1 MAVFL
6 TQNAPGL
13 RTSPVKRGY
22 WVVHRLLGETIPP
35 PPPVV
40 PQLPKDETAMDL
52 PLRNMLEQHRKN
64 PLCATCH
71 ARFDS
76 FGLAFEDYG
85 PTGEKRAVDLAG
97 RTVEIDAVFPN
108 GTKGSGSAGVQEFIR
123 QYRQKDFVEN
133 VSRKLLAYALGRS
146 LLLSDDLTVN
156 RMTAQAKSEGFRFN
170 SLVLHIVT
178 SPQFLNRRM
187 DVPNKER

>member
-1 MAVFL
+1 MPSVQGNAERWVRVDDASQYGRGGLLTMAVFL

-40 PQLPKDETAMDL
+40 PQLPKDESAMDL
-52 PLRNMLEQHRKN
+52 PLRNVLEQHRKN

-97 RTVEIDAVFPN
+97 RTVEIDAMFPN
-108 GTKGSGSAGVQEFIR
+108 GTQGSGHAGVQEFIR

-133 VSRKLLAYALGRS
+133 ISRKLLAYALGRS
-146 LLLSDDLTVN
+146 LLLS
-156 RMTAQAKSEGFRFN
+156 
-170 SLVLHIVT
+170 
-178 SPQFLNRRM
+178 
-187 DVPNKER
+187 